1 MLLEDLKIYLDEYL
15 DVRSFSDPSLNGLQ
29 VEGFKE
35 STCVATAATA
45 SLETI
50 DAAVEEGA
58 DTLIVHHG
66 LFWKGQLLPVV
77 GPFKDRLNALLEANI
92 NLLAYHLPLDAHNVV
107 GNNRYLCDLLSL
119 SEVDYIEQGN
129 PRSVAMQGILS
140 EPKTVKD
147 IATLLADSLHTR
159 VDVLGDCDENILLSN
174 ISVCSGSGSFL
185 LDENMKPSFHA
196 LVTGDV
202 HEQTYHF
209 AKESGTPV
217 FVVGHHA
224 SEQGGIKRLGDH
236 LARKFDLEHRHL
248 HFNIE
253 KELKT
258 YNGSSI

>member
-35 STCVATAATA
+35 CTCVASAATA

-119 SEVDYIEQGN
+119 SEVDYIERAILVQLQCRGFYLN
-129 PRSVAMQGILS
+129 PKL
-140 EPKTVKD
+140 
-147 IATLLADSLHTR
+147 
-159 VDVLGDCDENILLSN
+159 
-174 ISVCSGSGSFL
+174 
-185 LDENMKPSFHA
+185 
-196 LVTGDV
+196 
-202 HEQTYHF
+202 
-209 AKESGTPV
+209 
-217 FVVGHHA
+217 
-224 SEQGGIKRLGDH
+224 
-236 LARKFDLEHRHL
+236 
-248 HFNIE
+248 
-253 KELKT
+253 
-258 YNGSSI
+258 